1 MNDRGVFLKTV
12 FSAYERFDSVQ
23 ARIDTDTGSILCQKI
38 VTSGRQHLIL
48 NHGSRATKL
57 WREIGCRSL
66 GMESRRAIV
75 PKKGRV
81 RLLLSPITSFGPIVS
96 LQLGWLCETGVRLDV
111 RDFVRFS
118 EVFAQ
123 SFAKL

>member
-48 NHGSRATKL
+48 NHGSRVTKL
-57 WREIGCRSL
+57 SGDWMSEFVNGVTTCD
-66 GMESRRAIV
+66 RAEERQGEASV
-75 PKKGRV
+75 P
-81 RLLLSPITSFGPIVS
+81 
-96 LQLGWLCETGVRLDV
+96 
-111 RDFVRFS
+111 
-118 EVFAQ
+118 
-123 SFAKL
+123 